1 MYMVWEPKVIIF
13 RVADYDTVRSFY
25 KAVLL
30 LRILEEEP
38 GQHVEF
44 DLGTAKLRL
53 EYEPRMGLPKDFGK
67 ASQIVFQ
74 VRSTMDIL
82 EALNKLNVDY
92 VQDEFADGKHLDI
105 ADPEGRII
113 TFISKY

>member
-13 RVADYDTVRSFY
+13 RSIDYDAVRSFY

-30 LRILEEEP
+30 LRIINEEQGEF
-38 GQHVEF
+38 VEF
-44 DLGTAKLRL
+44 DLGSAILRI
-53 EYEPRMGLPKDFGK
+53 EHEPRLGLAGDFGR
-67 ASQIVFQ
+67 ATQIVFN
-74 VRSTMDIL
+74 VRSTADIM
-82 EALNKLNVDY
+82 EALYKLNV
-92 VQDEFADGKHLDI
+92 EHAKAEMEDGKHLDI